1 MGVNNPH
8 YFWGLIWWV
17 NFGGR
22 SKRYTKT
29 VGGWFHDA
37 WNDNSNVYLLSH
49 GFLLNMI
56 CNWDNLTRGRRRSC
70 WPLTNN
76 GHFPMYSL
84 FICPWKSISHI
95 FPPKNPP
102 KKFSQHL
109 PTTSQVALEMPIPGG
124 EGRPRSP
131 DKAAESS
138 EPLSSSAWRVTELWE
153 KKKPT
158 ATRGTMDGKWQY

>member
-8 YFWGLIWWV
+8 DFGGLIWWV
-17 NFGGR
+17 DFLGR

-37 WNDNSNVYLLSH
+37 WNDNSNFYLLSH

-56 CNWDNLTRGRRRSC
+56 CNWDNLTRGHRRSC

-76 GHFPMYSL
+76 GHYLVFPWYVHYSL
-84 FICPWKSISHI
+84 IVSHMMFPPISPKKVLPTSPNYIPSICPRNA
-95 FPPKNPP
+95 NPC
-102 KKFSQHL
+102 
-109 PTTSQVALEMPIPGG
+109 E
-124 EGRPRSP
+124 RRWRSP

-138 EPLSSSAWRVTELWE
+138 EPLSSSAWLWSSGR
-153 KKKPT
+153 KKPT
-158 ATRGTMDGKWQY
+158 ANRGTMDGKWQY